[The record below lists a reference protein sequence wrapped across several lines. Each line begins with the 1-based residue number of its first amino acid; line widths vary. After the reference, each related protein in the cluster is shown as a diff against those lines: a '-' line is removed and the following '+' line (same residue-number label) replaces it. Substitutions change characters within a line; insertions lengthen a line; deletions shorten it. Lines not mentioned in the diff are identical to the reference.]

1 MAFSARLLYAA
12 LKNIIG
18 MLWNP
23 GADFWK
29 ELSAEKK
36 NHQTEA
42 ISQNIWRHL
51 YLKIGHFLYILLSS
65 IYKNAIPHYHLLP
78 CSPAFAVTIVSWDWQ
93 LVE

>member
-36 NHQTEA
+36 NIKLKPFLKTSEGFVPENWSLFIYFVVQ
-42 ISQNIWRHL
+42 HL
-51 YLKIGHFLYILLSS
+51 
-65 IYKNAIPHYHLLP
+65 
-78 CSPAFAVTIVSWDWQ
+78 
-93 LVE
+93 